1 MLWRNSEEF
10 QSGILGGR
18 KILRS
23 KTPGNK
29 I

>member
-1 MLWRNSEEF
+1 MLWRSSEEF
-10 QSGILGGR
+10 QSGILEGR
-18 KILRS
+18 RIQRS